1 MPIIDYHPPMTRETA
16 LIVGVRHLGRVIA
29 RHFGK
34 QGFEVVCAARTAAD
48 VEACAKDVDAAGGK
62 GVPLVCDLFDPAS
75 LRSLHERNFDL
86 VIASQ
91 TAGGRFGAKPLL
103 EIDDAELDQGL
114 RAYVR
119 GTWNLLKATGPRLC
133 ATGRG
138 TFLQIGTSSGVR
150 TKDGF
155 AALGAAQH
163 ALRALVQ
170 VAARE
175 WRGSGVHVAYLPI
188 DGAIESERTR
198 EWIAKN
204 GPDRAVDPQAIA
216 QACEFLHRQPPR
228 SWTHE
233 LVLRPVGSDWT
244 GPT

>member
-1 MPIIDYHPPMTRETA
+1 MTRETVA
-16 LIVGVRHLGRVIA
+16 IVGVRHLGRVIA

-34 QGFEVVCAARTAAD
+34 LGFEVVCCARTVAD
-48 VEACAKDVDAAGGK
+48 VEACAKDVEAAGGK

-75 LRSLHERNFDL
+75 LRPLGERNLDL
-86 VIASQ
+86 VIGSQ
-91 TAGGRFGAKPLL
+91 TAGGRFGAKPML
-103 EIDDAELDQGL
+103 EIDDAELDGNL

-119 GTWNLLKATGPRLC
+119 GTWNLLKAVGPRL
-133 ATGRG
+133 TQQRRG

-170 VAARE
+170 VAAKE
-175 WRGSGVHVAYLPI
+175 WRANNVHVAYLPI
-188 DGAIESERTR
+188 DGAIESERTK

-233 LVLRPVGSDWT
+233 LLLRPIGSDWT
-244 GPT
+244 TPT